1 MVMAPT
7 LMHDSAVSSC
17 FLGCLAFLHRLSHHN
32 LLPHIPSISLST
44 VNSSPCPRIAPQSLN
59 SSSQPLRLPG
69 DPCPCLGYG
78 WLPQGLPDSQFN
90 LGCCRSAVSLSALS
104 FSSDSDS
111 CPDMGIRPLLQFPH
125 PPRAGPGLLSLLFF
139 SLVPLSYQVSRGSTY
154 SFRLLRYSCLL
165 PAGVLHPLL
174 CLKLYS

>member
-1 MVMAPT
+1 MQVCGEREAMVMAPT

-90 LGCCRSAVSLSALS
+90 LGCCRSAVSLSVLNISPLTQTIALMWGWDPC
-104 FSSDSDS
+104 FSS
-111 CPDMGIRPLLQFPH
+111 PTHG
-125 PPRAGPGLLSLLFF
+125 G
-139 SLVPLSYQVSRGSTY
+139 LVPSY
-154 SFRLLRYSCLL
+154 
-165 PAGVLHPLL
+165 
-174 CLKLYS
+174 